1 MTPSIPSPGRM
12 NHATKG
18 IRRIAL
24 AAGLAIAAGLA
35 MSPTAGAMPAAKL
48 PAAAAPTT
56 AGDVV
61 KVGGR
66 GHVSVGIRW
75 HGGHVYYNGYRGYQY
90 KRHGYRHYRGHWFP
104 HRAFVIVVP
113 RQRYIPVRPYQPPRR
128 VAPRIIRL
136 SHAHVRWCDAKY
148 RSYRVSDNTFQ
159 PYHGPRKPC
168 VSPYY

>member
-1 MTPSIPSPGRM
+1 MCLKRV
-12 NHATKG
+12 
-18 IRRIAL
+18 AL
-24 AAGLAIAAGLA
+24 AAGLAIASGLA
-35 MSPTAGAMPAAKL
+35 MTPAASAMPAAKL
-48 PAAAAPTT
+48 PAAVPAAPS
-56 AGDVV
+56 DVI

-75 HGGHVYYNGYRGYQY
+75 HGGHVYYNGHRGYKY
-90 KRHGYRHYRGHWFP
+90 RKHGYRKYRGHWFP

-113 RQRYIPVRPYQPPRR
+113 RQRYIPVRPYHPPKR
-128 VAPRIIRL
+128 VKPRIIRL
-136 SHAHVRWCDAKY
+136 NHAHVRWCDAKY